1 VTYDDVNPFT
11 SYVDR
16 SPPGLKVAEAAM
28 TGVGG
33 VWLSMSKTDA
43 RRH

>member
-1 VTYDDVNPFT
+1 VTYDDVHSFT
-11 SYVDR
+11 SYADR

-28 TGVGG
+28 TGLGG

-43 RRH
+43 HRH